1 MLKISRKYAHFLL
14 AVIQSGV
21 TSAIASA
28 VVSFRLLGDNLFLSN
43 WLGSWLTSWALMVPI
58 VLFCRADDP
67 TSDGLVDERR
77 CLTGGLSEAV
87 LAHSCRREA
96 IPPEIGAI

>member
-1 MLKISRKYAHFLL
+1 LLASTSFRQYTVLKISRKYGHFLF

-28 VVSFRLLGDNLFLSN
+28 LVSFRLLGDNLFLSN

-58 VLFCRADDP
+58 VLFAAPTIQRVTVLLTNDD
-67 TSDGLVDERR
+67 V
-77 CLTGGLSEAV
+77 
-87 LAHSCRREA
+87 
-96 IPPEIGAI
+96 